1 MTYIDRLTELKS
13 ALERLKEAIPEVQN
27 QLEKDGVIQRFEF
40 VFELVWKTLKD
51 YAEDKGRFD
60 AASPKDAFRVA
71 ADLGLIDDPLTWFD
85 FLKNRNEA
93 THLYDEQKAN
103 DVFSKIPNF
112 IGAVEDLISKISNSE
127 KGIEV

>member
-1 MTYIDRLTELKS
+1 MTYIGRLSELKS
-13 ALERLKEAIPEVQN
+13 AFARLKESIPQVQN
-27 QLEKDGVIQRFEF
+27 QLDKDGVIQRFEF

-71 ADLGLIDDPLTWFD
+71 ADLGLIDNPLIWFD
-85 FLKNRNEA
+85 FLKFRNEA

-103 DVFSKIPNF
+103 DIFLQIPKF
-112 IGAVEDLISKISNSE
+112 IDAVENLISKISKE
-127 KGIEV
+127 G

>member
-1 MTYIDRLTELKS
+1 MTYVARLTELKP
-13 ALERLKEAIPEVQN
+13 AFARLKEAMPQVNN
-27 QLEKDGVIQRFEF
+27 QLEKDGAIQRFEF

-71 ADLGLIDDPLTWFD
+71 ADLGVIDDPLLWFG
-85 FLKNRNEA
+85 FLKSRNEA

-103 DVFSKIPNF
+103 DVFSQIPHF
-112 IGAVEDLISKISNSE
+112 ISAVENLISKIS
-127 KGIEV
+127 IA

>member
-1 MTYIDRLTELKS
+1 MTYIGRLTELK
-13 ALERLKEAIPEVQN
+13 AAFARLKEAMPQVEN
-27 QLEKDGVIQRFEF
+27 QLDKDGVIQRFEF

-71 ADLGLIDDPLTWFD
+71 ADLGLIDEPLIWFD
-85 FLKNRNEA
+85 FLKSRNEA

-103 DVFSKIPNF
+103 DVFSQIPNF
-112 IGAVEDLISKISNSE
+112 IVAVENLISKIS
-127 KGIEV
+127 KG